1 MPIVGI
7 STQEHRVPIPPRCL
21 SAQLGVSYLIQKK
34 HGGLDSL
41 FFLGKWMTAEKSRF
55 QVLAL
60 SGGGYRGLFT
70 ARILAEIERQIE
82 APIGSRFDLVTGTSI
97 GGILA
102 LAVALE
108 IPAQKMV
115 DLFEKHGEAI
125 FRKRFSIRGF
135 LRSQYSSQTLYEHLS
150 SDDVF
155 GQRLVG
161 ECLHPVIVPSI
172 NYTRGLPVIFK
183 TPHHEDFKTDHRH
196 RIVDVAMATSAAP
209 IVFPRYVFND
219 CQYVDGG
226 LFANA
231 PGQLGVHEAYKF
243 FGVSRSEGDVRVL
256 SVGTMSSKFTVN
268 PKRNRSGGTLDWG
281 GWWPVN
287 APKRL
292 FGLSISAQEAMA
304 DHMLR
309 HQFPGGKYVHVDD
322 VLTDERA
329 QAVALDK
336 ADAAAREVLLG
347 SAAEAAKDFVGSAA
361 FKEFMEYTA
370 ASPVYHYGP
379 RANYRKVA

>member
-1 MPIVGI
+1 MG
-7 STQEHRVPIPPRCL
+7 
-21 SAQLGVSYLIQKK
+21 
-34 HGGLDSL
+34 
-41 FFLGKWMTAEKSRF
+41 AEKKRF
-55 QVLAL
+55 QILAL

-70 ARILAEIERQIE
+70 ARILAEIEQQIG
-82 APIGSRFDLVTGTSI
+82 ARIGTRFDLVTGTSI

-108 IPAQKMV
+108 IPAEKMV
-115 DLFEKHGEAI
+115 ELFQKHGQAI

-135 LRSQYSSQTLYEHLS
+135 FRSQYSSQTLFQHLS

-155 GQRLVG
+155 GERLVG

-172 NYTRGLPVIFK
+172 NYTRGLPVVFK
-183 TPHHEDFKTDHRH
+183 TPHHEDLKTDHRH

-226 LFANA
+226 LFANS
-231 PGQLGVHEAYKF
+231 PGLLGVHEAYKF

-256 SVGTMSSKFTVN
+256 SIGTMSSKFTVN
-268 PKRNRSGGTLDWG
+268 PERNRAGGTLDWG

-292 FGLSISAQEAMA
+292 FGVSISAQEEMTKNV
-304 DHMLR
+304 LE
-309 HQFPGGKYVHVDD
+309 HQLPRGRYVHIDD

-347 SAAEAAKDFVGSAA
+347 SAAEAAKKFVGSAA
-361 FKEFMEYTA
+361 FKEFMQYTA
-370 ASPVYHYGP
+370 SPPIYHYGP
-379 RANYRKVA
+379 LANFQKVA

>member
-1 MPIVGI
+1 MDKAKP
-7 STQEHRVPIPPRCL
+7 
-21 SAQLGVSYLIQKK
+21 
-34 HGGLDSL
+34 
-41 FFLGKWMTAEKSRF
+41 RF

-82 APIGSRFDLVTGTSI
+82 APIGSRFDLITGTSI

-108 IPAQKMV
+108 IPAQRMV
-115 DLFEKHGEAI
+115 ELFQQHGEVI
-125 FRKRFSIRGF
+125 FRKRFSVRGF
-135 LRSQYSSQTLYEHLS
+135 FRSQYSSDALFRYLS
-150 SDDVF
+150 GDDVF
-155 GQRLVG
+155 GQRVIG
-161 ECLHPVIVPSI
+161 ECLHPVIVPAI
-172 NYTRGLPVIFK
+172 NYTRGLPVVFK
-183 TPHHEDFKTDHRH
+183 TPHHADFKTDHRH

-209 IVFPRYVFND
+209 IVFPRYFFND

-231 PGQLGVHEAYKF
+231 PGLLGVHEAYKF
-243 FGVSRSEGDVRVL
+243 FGVSRAESDVRVL
-256 SVGTMSSKFTVN
+256 SIGTMSSKFTVN
-268 PKRNRSGGTLDWG
+268 PKRNRSGGTIDWG

-292 FGLSISAQEAMA
+292 FGLSISAQEAMTNKV
-304 DHMLR
+304 LE
-309 HQFPGGKYVHVDD
+309 HQFPEGKYVHIDD

-361 FKEFMEYTA
+361 FKNFMDYTA

-379 RANYRKVA
+379 RANILKVA

>member
-1 MPIVGI
+1 MSIE
-7 STQEHRVPIPPRCL
+7 S
-21 SAQLGVSYLIQKK
+21 
-34 HGGLDSL
+34 
-41 FFLGKWMTAEKSRF
+41 SRF
-55 QVLAL
+55 QILAL

-70 ARILAEIERQIE
+70 ARILAEIERQID

-102 LAVALE
+102 LAVSLE
-108 IPAQKMV
+108 LPAKQMV
-115 DLFEKHGEAI
+115 ELFEKHGEAI

-135 LRSQYSSQTLYEHLS
+135 FRSQYGNETLLQQLS
-150 SDDVF
+150 SDEVF
-155 GQRLVG
+155 GQRLLG

-172 NYTRGLPVIFK
+172 NYTRGLPVVFK

-209 IVFPRYVFND
+209 IFFPRYTFNN

-231 PGQLGVHEAYKF
+231 PGLLGIHEAYKF
-243 FGVSRSEGDVRVL
+243 FGVSRTECDVRVL
-256 SVGTMSSKFTVN
+256 SIGTMSSKFTVN
-268 PKRNRSGGTLDWG
+268 PKRNRAGGTLDWG

-292 FGLSISAQEAMA
+292 FGLSISAQEAMVK
-304 DHMLR
+304 HMLR
-309 HQFPGGKYVHVDD
+309 HQLPEGKYVHIDD

-347 SAAEAAKDFVGSAA
+347 SAAEAAKDFVGSVA
-361 FKEFMEYTA
+361 FKDFMEYAA
-370 ASPVYHYGP
+370 ASPVYHYGS
-379 RANYRKVA
+379 RANVGKVAQC